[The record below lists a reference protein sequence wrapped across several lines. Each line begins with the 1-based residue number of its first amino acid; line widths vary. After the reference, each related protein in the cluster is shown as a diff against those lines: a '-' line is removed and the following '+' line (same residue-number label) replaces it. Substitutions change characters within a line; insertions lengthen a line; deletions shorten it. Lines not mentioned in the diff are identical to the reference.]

1 MGIRD
6 KRSMD
11 ITVVKQQIQKKEP
24 QHFYIFVGEEVEV
37 MRIYINKIAECIG
50 VKPTYADDMA
60 NIVPK
65 LSSNSFL
72 SVPQCYVIRED
83 KEFIKSDAVQDFVD
97 EKIQNKNIV
106 ILCFYSLDKRTKFYK
121 AYNDSIV
128 NFERLNERILSSYLA
143 KEIDLSK
150 RNMQTLMEICEF
162 DYGRC
167 LLEIDKI
174 NLYHSAHRLPI
185 NYSNSVFED
194 FVKDGTIYT
203 PPYDA
208 IFDFV
213 DAVLKRKV
221 KLAYNLY
228 QQCVDVGEHM
238 LTILSVLQS
247 NARALLQV
255 QSCTSKDIANSTGL
269 TGFQIKLA
277 KERCGIYR
285 NRELV
290 TMLKLIQKVEKG
302 IKTGEIEE
310 SISVEYVLVN
320 VL

>member
-1 MGIRD
+1 
-6 KRSMD
+6 MD

-37 MRIYINKIAECIG
+37 MRIYINKIAECIN
-50 VKPTYADDMA
+50 VKPTYADSVLEIM
-60 NIVPK
+60 PK

-72 SVPQCYVIRED
+72 SVPQCYVIQED
-83 KEFIKSDAVQDFVD
+83 KDFIKSDAVQDFFD
-97 EKIQNKNIV
+97 EKIQQKNIV

-121 AYNDSIV
+121 TYNDSII
-128 NFERLNERILSSYLA
+128 NFERLNERILSKYIA
-143 KEIDLSK
+143 QKIELSE
-150 RNMQTLMEICEF
+150 RNMRVLMEICEF

-174 NLYHSAHRLPI
+174 KTYGEWSQVI
-185 NYSNSVFED
+185 NEDKIFEM
-194 FVKDGTIYT
+194 FLREGTIYE

-228 QQCVDVGEHM
+228 RQCQDIGESNLAL
-238 LTILSVLQS
+238 LTVLFN
-247 NARALLQV
+247 NAKAVLQV
-255 QSCTSKDIANSTGL
+255 QSCTSKDIAKSTGL
-269 TGFQIKLA
+269 TGFQIKCA
-277 KERCGIYR
+277 KDKCGIYR

-290 TMLKLIQKVEKG
+290 DMMRLIENVERS
-302 IKTGEIEE
+302 IKTGEIDEAI
-310 SISVEYVLVN
+310 SIEYVLVN